1 MEIQQRNLH
10 NNEKKKKKK
19 KKKLEG
25 LKNDSIFSSHECKIN
40 LLRV

>member
-19 KKKLEG
+19 KQLEV
-25 LKNDSIFSSHECKIN
+25 LKNDYIFSSHECKIN